1 MKENI
6 LQNIP
11 VYSFQKQ
18 IVSLSFLTFF
28 SLKILFVCVICIVC
42 ACNVCGVL
50 GYSVCIHPCSC
61 VCVCVCVCAR
71 ARVLHVMCECSI
83 CVRVHLCR
91 HTVHTQRLAN
101 VLLPR
106 DALSLTEPTA
116 GLEVSKLQRSS
127 ALSPT
132 PTDNITGL
140 QAHPTTPGVYRLET
154 MSFCLP
160 GSDLFSLFWDCCFVS
175 LFVCLFVCLLF
186 RQILSPN

>member
-1 MKENI
+1 V
-6 LQNIP
+6 LYVLCV
-11 VYSFQKQ
+11 VYWG
-18 IVSLSFLTFF
+18 IH
-28 SLKILFVCVICIVC
+28 
-42 ACNVCGVL
+42 
-50 GYSVCIHPCSC
+50 VCIHPCSC
-61 VCVCVCVCAR
+61 VCVCVCVCVCARAR

-127 ALSPT
+127 ALPPT

-154 MSFCLP
+154 MSSCLP
-160 GSDLFSLFWDCCFVS
+160 GSDLFSLFWDCCFV
-175 LFVCLFVCLLF
+175 CLFVCCLGRFLA
-186 RQILSPN
+186 QTDLELTP